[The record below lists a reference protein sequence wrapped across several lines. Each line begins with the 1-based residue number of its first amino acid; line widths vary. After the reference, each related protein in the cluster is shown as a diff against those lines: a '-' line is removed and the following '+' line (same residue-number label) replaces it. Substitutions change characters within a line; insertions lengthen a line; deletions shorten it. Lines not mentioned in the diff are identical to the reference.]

1 MICVDASV
9 AAKWILA
16 EEYSDKALRLYQDA
30 VANGQS
36 IVAPTLLPYEVTNI
50 LRLRTLR
57 GSLPAGQAQPL
68 LAQYLTF
75 PIRLLSPE
83 TLHRE
88 ALRLSESF
96 ALPAAYDAHYLALAQ
111 LLSCELWTDD
121 RRLLRQLGGKLTF
134 VRAIGEYA

>member
-1 MICVDASV
+1 
-9 AAKWILA
+9 
-16 EEYSDKALRLYQDA
+16 